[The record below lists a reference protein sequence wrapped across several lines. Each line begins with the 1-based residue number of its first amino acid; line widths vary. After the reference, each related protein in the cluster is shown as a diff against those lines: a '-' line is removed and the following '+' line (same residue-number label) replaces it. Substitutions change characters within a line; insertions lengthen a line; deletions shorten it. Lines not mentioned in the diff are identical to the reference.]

1 MAKNKKDI
9 KKHLDVQVSNLE
21 NRLVHD
27 TAIERARCD
36 QKYKQIEHKL
46 LKIVSNSKR
55 YKKSKLPS
63 STRSKSLEVFSR
75 GDVPPE
81 TNIEQS
87 IAISQSN
94 DSIDQNGDNEVPSE
108 KLFFKSDTLKSA
120 ITNTNAG

>member
-1 MAKNKKDI
+1 M
-9 KKHLDVQVSNLE
+9 DVQVSNLE

-75 GDVPPE
+75 DVPPE
-81 TNIEQS
+81 TNIKQTV
-87 IAISQSN
+87 AISQSN
-94 DSIDQNGDNEVPSE
+94 DSIDQNGDNEVPRE

-120 ITNTNAG
+120 KTNTNAG